1 MRALVFAGSTRR
13 DSLNR
18 KLAASAAAEL
28 RRRGIEATL
37 ADLGDYPMPLYDGD
51 VEVSEGLP
59 ASALAFRKLLEE
71 HELLV
76 IASPEYNGSFP
87 ALVKNVIDWT
97 SRPAVAGE
105 RPAALYR
112 GRRAALLAGSPG
124 PGGGR
129 RGLRHLRELLE
140 MIGVTVVGEPVTVAS
155 ALQAFDADGRLT
167 GPEDVAAVSR
177 LADAVTATAET
188 AVAA

>member
-1 MRALVFAGSTRR
+1 MKALIFAGSTRS

-18 KLAASAAAEL
+18 KLARAAATEL
-28 RRRGIEATL
+28 RGRGVEVTL
-37 ADLGDYPMPLYDGD
+37 ADLREFPMPLYDGD
-51 VEVSEGLP
+51 LEVSHGLP
-59 ASALAFRKLLEE
+59 EAAIAFRKLLAE
-71 HELLV
+71 HDLLV

-97 SRPAVAGE
+97 SRPAAAGE

-112 GRRAALLAGSPG
+112 GKRAALLAGSPG
-124 PGGGR
+124 QGGGR

-140 MIGVTVVGEPVTVAS
+140 MIGVTVIAEPVAIAS
-155 ALQAFDADGRLT
+155 AFNAFDET
-167 GPEDVAAVSR
+167 GELVR
-177 LADAVTATAET
+177 EDAVQAVGKWADEVVGLR